1 MSNVPYYD
9 ASARNGY
16 RFGDKTIVDGVVKDG
31 LTDAY
36 DKKHMGLAA
45 EECASLHELTR
56 EAQDEYAIKSYQKAQ
71 AAVEAGHFKEEIA
84 PIEVSG
90 GRGKPNKIVD
100 QDDEVKNVS
109 TPQLK
114 LRTCATC

>member
-9 ASARNGY
+9 ASARSGY
-16 RFGDKTIVDGVVKDG
+16 RFGDKTIIDGVVKDG

-45 EECASLHELTR
+45 EQCASDHEFSR

-71 AAVEAGHFKEEIA
+71 AAVAAGAFKDEIA

-90 GRGKPNKIVD
+90 GRGKPMKTID
-100 QDDEVKNVS
+100 ADDEVSNVWIS
-109 TPQLK
+109 
-114 LRTCATC
+114 CSFGW